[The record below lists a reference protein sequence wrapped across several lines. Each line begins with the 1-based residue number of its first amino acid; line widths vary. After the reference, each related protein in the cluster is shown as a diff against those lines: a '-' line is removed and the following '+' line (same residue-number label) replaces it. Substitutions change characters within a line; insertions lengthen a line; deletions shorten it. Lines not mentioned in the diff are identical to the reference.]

1 MKRPWRLLGAT
12 VPLLASS
19 PPSARPPPAPVE
31 LEAVDPSRLQVESGT
46 VEPGGKG
53 RFTLPKAVSRALVPG
68 SSGAAARLRFTYRGP
83 SQETAPLASGELR
96 RQIGLKLLAHDTC
109 NLLYVM
115 WHLEPKQELSV
126 QLKRN
131 EGAHTHKE
139 CGDRGYVKVRGEL
152 TGSLPRIEPGQPH
165 ELAAFVE
172 GARLRVE
179 LDGQATWE
187 GALPADALELE
198 GPAGLRSDNGEFE
211 VTLWAQP
218 AGKGQR

>member
-1 MKRPWRLLGAT
+1 MRRPWRLLGVA

-19 PPSARPPPAPVE
+19 PASARPAPPVR
-31 LEAVDPSRLQVESGT
+31 LEAVDPARLQVESGT
-46 VEPGGKG
+46 VEAGAEG
-53 RFTLPKAVSRALVPG
+53 RFTLPRAVSRALVPG

-131 EGAHTHKE
+131 AGAHTHQA
-139 CGDRGYVKVRGEL
+139 CGDRGYQKVQGEL
-152 TGSLPRIEPGQPH
+152 TRRAPRIEPGQAH

-179 LDGQATWE
+179 LDGQPTWE

-218 AGKGQR
+218 AGKAQR